1 MFAKKSIVLHT
12 AHNNR
17 PRNQRTATVIYKT
30 SHRDI
35 HQKRNAM
42 SVKKSIVLNIVAIST
57 MFGSSLSLIVCR
69 KAHVLFTLFV
79 YVLCRV
85 VSNTYCVVFV
95 VLIVFVLCT
104 LCW

>member
-35 HQKRNAM
+35 NQKRNAM
-42 SVKKSIVLNIVAIST
+42 SVKKSIVLNIVVIST
-57 MFGSSLSLIVCR
+57 MFGSSLSLMPLSYLRYLCMFCVEWCPTHI
-69 KAHVLFTLFV
+69 ALFL
-79 YVLCRV
+79 LC
-85 VSNTYCVVFV
+85 
-95 VLIVFVLCT
+95 
-104 LCW
+104 